1 MNITGNFDFELINS
15 LIGKWTFPTTNAQSA
30 RGLDSNSNKSNDC
43 TFFGLVFKPDYTF
56 ILFYSGGQ
64 IDGEFELI
72 SNTEISLGNS
82 GSISNIDISET
93 AISFEINLT
102 VG

>member
-1 MNITGNFDFELINS
+1 MYI
-15 LIGKWTFPTTNAQSA
+15 
-30 RGLDSNSNKSNDC
+30 
-43 TFFGLVFKPDYTF
+43 FGLVFKPDYTF

-82 GSISNIDISET
+82 GSINIDISET

-102 VG
+102 VGCSTSVSGEETNPLTEIPMKKLLHF